1 MVQSMNA
8 FVQSPEKGDKCLPT
22 LADNVV
28 TCQVDATIG
37 SGVIKTGQA
46 VKLVDSAGG
55 VPKVLPVANVA
66 EDVFGFVVRNLKLE
80 EYKAGDKLEIAI
92 EGTALYMEAGAAI
105 ARGAQVQVQV
115 SGEKVVTHTSTNP
128 IAGYAFDKAL
138 ADGDLIR
145 VIIKAPTFA
154 A

>member
-1 MVQSMNA
+1 MVQSLNA
-8 FVQSPEKGDKCLPT
+8 FVQAPEKGDKCLPT

-37 SGVIKTGQA
+37 AGVIKTGQA

-55 VPKVLPVANVA
+55 VPKVVPVASVS
-66 EDVFGFVVRNLKLE
+66 DQVFGFVARNLKLE
-80 EYKAGDKLEIAI
+80 EYKAGDRLEVAI
-92 EGTALYMEAGAAI
+92 EGTALYMEAGAAV
-105 ARGAQVQVQV
+105 ARGALVQVQV
-115 SGEKVVTHTSTNP
+115 TGEKVVTRTGTNP
-128 IAGYAFDKAL
+128 IAGWAFDKAA